1 MAPMARLGAGCRY
14 RCSPGCQQG
23 RIMNFFGHIVDAA
36 LGSIW
41 GPADKV
47 QHIFEGEALPFAAAL
62 RVWGDMFR
70 HTCVFAFIDNES
82 AKAAWIT
89 EFAQSKTAQNILH
102 HGTRMEA
109 NLDIRPYFARVP
121 ASSSFGDAPSRGEF
135 RLLLQSGTERIAIS
149 NELIA
154 ELCTPPFARRTPS
167 WMRGGATWL
176 GTPDN
181 PPMLEWKLCSA
192 DHHFWI
198 HFDSLCFASG
208 AVIFFFCRVNAF
220 DVCCFCFTL
229 WRCVRVWGLANDA
242 TRTIARRL
250 YSLFFFYVYCQIYGL
265 AGTEFV

>member
-1 MAPMARLGAGCRY
+1 
-14 RCSPGCQQG
+14 
-23 RIMNFFGHIVDAA
+23 MNFFGHIVDNA

-70 HTCVFAFIDNES
+70 HSCVFAFIDNES

-109 NLDIRPYFARVP
+109 NLDIRPCFARVP

-135 RLLLQSGTERIAIS
+135 RLLLQSGAERIAIS

-167 WMRGGATWL
+167 
-176 GTPDN
+176 
-181 PPMLEWKLCSA
+181 
-192 DHHFWI
+192 
-198 HFDSLCFASG
+198 
-208 AVIFFFCRVNAF
+208 
-220 DVCCFCFTL
+220 
-229 WRCVRVWGLANDA
+229 
-242 TRTIARRL
+242 
-250 YSLFFFYVYCQIYGL
+250 
-265 AGTEFV
+265 